1 MARAADIFRRLLIA
15 LALLALLVVVVLVY
29 SARRLSREQAPPH
42 FASAEEHFLYGSI
55 GTEGD
60 GIPYL
65 VWLVLPRVFP
75 EYLPAPGGYAAIGL
89 DTRDGRDMPIGLYT
103 GGHGRRLPG
112 RHQLRVLPHR
122 ARTHASG

>member
-1 MARAADIFRRLLIA
+1 MRAADIFRRLLIA

-55 GTEGD
+55 GNEGD

-75 EYLPAPGGYAAIGL
+75 STCPVRAA
-89 DTRDGRDMPIGLYT
+89 M
-103 GGHGRRLPG
+103 RRL
-112 RHQLRVLPHR
+112 
-122 ARTHASG
+122 ASTLATAATCRLA